1 MLYLVGIFVEGIEGN
16 LVFEEVIKKEID
28 FLKVVVYVLFNFVF
42 FFMKMELVGFNI
54 IVSCFVWV

>member
-16 LVFEEVIKKEID
+16 LVFEDVIKKEID
-28 FLKVVVYVLFNFVF
+28 FLKVVVYMLFNFVF

-54 IVSCFVWV
+54 IVSFFVWV